1 MAPIQLK
8 LFRHSGLHTVV
19 RDIKEALNQEIKA
32 SGKSREQVLDLM
44 NELARRQ
51 GMSLNNKNGVSK
63 DVFEKWLN
71 VEDESRVPGL
81 KGLTLLCAALG
92 TVRPIGVMMVA
103 LGGMAIEDE
112 DIKMLEWARVYH
124 KTKALR
130 KRMRKIE
137 EEMG

>member
-1 MAPIQLK
+1 MAPTQLK

-44 NELARRQ
+44 NELAKRH
-51 GMSLNNKNGVSK
+51 GMSLNGKNGVSK
-63 DVFEKWLN
+63 DLFDKWLN
-71 VEDESRVPGL
+71 AEDDSRVPGL

-92 TVRPIGVMMVA
+92 TVRPMGVMMA
-103 LGGMAIEDE
+103 SLGGMAIEDE

-130 KRMRKIE
+130 KKMRKIE
-137 EEMG
+137 EELG